1 VLVCG
6 VSGSGSV
13 VVIGDDVRVYP
24 VDDINVYNSD
34 EDI

>member
-1 VLVCG
+1 VLVSG
-6 VSGSGSV
+6 VSGRV
-13 VVIGDDVRVYP
+13 VVIGDDVLVYP